1 MATYPDGTLLKA
13 SGPEVDRM
21 EGGQRRGIPDPAT
34 FNCLGLN
41 WGAIHTISDSE
52 WNQIPKG
59 ASYLSRADGTLLQG
73 SGPQVYVMAGCQ
85 RHWIPDPDTF
95 NAHRYN
101 WNAIQHVSDVDLTAI
116 PEGAPLQK
124 MQQPTIV
131 TVSQQLTQLQQQHD
145 LLSQQI
151 VALMQQIQQSQ
162 LQAQQQVPADQ
173 AQQMLS
179 QQQQAMQ
186 TLQQMM
192 QQQNQVTDM
201 MSTTMQKMSQ
211 TQQTIISNI
220 K

>member
-95 NAHRYN
+95 NAPWQATHRYRR
-101 WNAIQHVSDVDLTAI
+101 IQR
-116 PEGAPLQK
+116 
-124 MQQPTIV
+124 PTTYEEV
-131 TVSQQLTQLQQQHD
+131 C
-145 LLSQQI
+145 
-151 VALMQQIQQSQ
+151 AENN
-162 LQAQQQVPADQ
+162 
-173 AQQMLS
+173 QQMFDYRMPV
-179 QQQQAMQ
+179 A
-186 TLQQMM
+186 
-192 QQQNQVTDM
+192 NKPDF
-201 MSTTMQKMSQ
+201 
-211 TQQTIISNI
+211 
-220 K
+220 